1 MSRIVLPGGSG
12 FLGQALAARLVARG
26 DAVVILSRSD
36 GQQVPAWLA
45 RLGATL
51 LGSSASLALTS
62 RRVVPTRLLEH
73 GFTFTQPDF
82 EPTVRKA
89 LHACGLI

>member
-45 RLGATL
+45 GLGAPI
-51 LGSSASLALTS
+51 LGSGASLALTGY
-62 RRVVPTRLLEH
+62 RVVPPVYWSTAS
-73 GFTFTQPDF
+73 PSPS
-82 EPTVRKA
+82 PTSSPPFARPSMRAV
-89 LHACGLI
+89 